1 MNKFFYSLLFFTIS
15 LSSIKAQVND
25 TTITVRN
32 NDFLKKI
39 INSKEYVYLSIG
51 EPNCILPFDKGIF
64 SEKGQI
70 LYKTSKNVYIR
81 LDGTGFLFKMIN
93 HNDSV
98 VEFNRIDQTV
108 NFNYNIA
115 AYSFSNGEDIYNYG
129 GYGFWKNNGT
139 IRKFNFKT
147 KEWMAEPSNKE
158 IINQFNP
165 INNAWFDPI
174 GKKLHIPFKSIVN
187 DGLKD
192 NEPQRGKVNDNSFVL
207 DLKTMT
213 WQNNGNAHTK
223 VIEIIRN
230 GNTAISTKRGL
241 LVLSHEQLY
250 LIDFKLNKVFRL
262 DDNTTAQ
269 NVFKLDKGQILYHQ
283 GKSLYIYNPRTKITD
298 SLPIDLAKFI
308 ALPYPVIEPTCSY
321 LSIMLITAFFICL
334 FILYIRKMKM
344 KKLSKKRTEPTKLDF
359 KINFSETE
367 IALINMLIGK
377 SKINL
382 TATIDEINYTLGV
395 KDKNI
400 GMQKKIRSDV
410 FNNINEK
417 YRIFSNSDNSLIKSM
432 RSSSDKRN
440 FEYMIDE
447 EMIESITGIL
457 DSNNQKK

>member
-1 MNKFFYSLLFFTIS
+1 MKSIFNYWLFFIIS
-15 LSSIKAQVND
+15 VSSIKAQVSD

-32 NDFLKKI
+32 NDFLKQI
-39 INSKEYVYLSIG
+39 INSKEYVYLTIG
-51 EPNCILPFDKGIF
+51 EPSCILPFDEGVF

-70 LYKTSKNVYIR
+70 LYKTPKHLYIR

-93 HNDSV
+93 YNDSTV
-98 VEFNRIDQTV
+98 AFNRIDQTV

-115 AYSFSNGEDIYNYG
+115 AYSFSNGEDLYNYG

-139 IRKFNFKT
+139 IRKYNFKT
-147 KEWMAEPSNKE
+147 KEWMAEPGDKE

-165 INNAWFDPI
+165 VNNAWFDPI
-174 GKKLHIPFKSIVN
+174 EKKLHIPFKTIVN

-192 NEPQRGKVNDNSFVL
+192 NEPQKGKVNDNSFVL

-223 VIEIIRN
+223 VIEILRN
-230 GNTAISTKRGL
+230 GDMAISTRRGL
-241 LVLSHEQLY
+241 MVLFREQLY
-250 LIDFKLNKVFRL
+250 LIDFKLNKVFQL

-283 GKSLYIYNPRTKITD
+283 GKSLHFYNPRTKITD
-298 SLPIDLAKFI
+298 SLPIDLSKFI
-308 ALPYPVIEPTCSY
+308 ALPYPVIETTCSY
-321 LSIMLITAFFICL
+321 LTITLIAPFFIFL

-344 KKLSKKRTEPTKLDF
+344 KKISKKRTEPTKLDF

-367 IALINMLIGK
+367 IALINMLVAK
-377 SKINL
+377 SLLNL
-382 TATIDEINYTLGV
+382 TANIDEINYTLGV

-400 GMQKKIRSDV
+400 GLQKKIRSDV

-417 YRIFSNSDNSLIKSM
+417 YRIFSHSDNSLIKSI

-440 FEYMIDE
+440 FEYKIDE
-447 EMIESITGIL
+447 EMIESITALL
-457 DSNNQKK
+457 DSNVQKK

>member
-1 MNKFFYSLLFFTIS
+1 MKSLFNYWLFFFIS
-15 LSSIKAQVND
+15 LSSIKAQVSD

-39 INSKEYVYLSIG
+39 INTKEYVYLTIG
-51 EPNCILPFDKGIF
+51 NPSCILPFDKGIF

-70 LYKTSKNVYIR
+70 LYKTPKHLYIR

-93 HNDSV
+93 YNDSTV
-98 VEFNRIDQTV
+98 AFNRIDQTV
-108 NFNYNIA
+108 NFNYNMA
-115 AYSFSNGEDIYNYG
+115 AYSFSNGEDLYNYG

-139 IRKFNFKT
+139 IRKYNFNT
-147 KEWMAEPSNKE
+147 KEWMSEPSDKE
-158 IINQFNP
+158 IINQFFP
-165 INNAWFDPI
+165 VNNAWFDPI
-174 GKKLHIPFKSIVN
+174 EKKLHIPFKSIVN

-192 NEPQRGKVNDNSFVL
+192 DEPRRGKVNDNSFVL

-213 WQNNGNAHTK
+213 WKNNGNAHAK
-223 VIEIIRN
+223 VIEILRN
-230 GNTAISTKRGL
+230 SEMAISTRRGL
-241 LVLSHEQLY
+241 MVLFREQLH
-250 LIDFKLNKVFRL
+250 LIDFKLNKVFQL

-269 NVFKLDKGQILYHQ
+269 NVFKLDKGQLLYHQ
-283 GKSLYIYNPRTKITD
+283 GKSLHFYNPRTKITD
-298 SLPIDLAKFI
+298 SLPIDLSKFI
-308 ALPYPVIEPTCSY
+308 ALPYPVIETTCSY
-321 LSIMLITAFFICL
+321 LTITLIAAFFIFL

-344 KKLSKKRTEPTKLDF
+344 KKISKKRTESAKLDF

-367 IALINMLIGK
+367 ISLMNMLVAK

-417 YRIFSNSDNSLIKSM
+417 YRIFSHSDNSLIKSI

-447 EMIESITGIL
+447 AMIESITDFLYSKI
-457 DSNNQKK
+457 QKK